1 MNAQNKLRRD
11 IIQIFQGIDIG
22 VCFIDPCTYQIQYAN
37 DYLNERLD
45 ADKAYCYQRF
55 HSRETPCE
63 DCPLPEMLQAYDSHI
78 GAPRIVKPHA
88 KKSALRNYTC
98 SLRLLPVDDGVPSC
112 LSIILPTVGKAVI
125 PPLRDKLTNI
135 FSYEGYERKGNEV
148 LKAAKQEQRNVAVI
162 AMKVEGLRSV
172 NALSGYKQGDSML
185 KNIIQLL
192 NRRLPEETFF
202 ARLRSN
208 DFVIIYPMNKGIH
221 EPCDQELDAI
231 RTSLKDVCFAV
242 KTLRPS
248 VFRLLCGLSLASK
261 NGYTLENLLRKAQ
274 QSINTFDGDADFSF
288 SLYNQRN
295 MTELRQNVDLKRDL
309 TGSLPENQFYLLYQP
324 QYRLDGS
331 KSLAGAETLIRWA
344 HPLHGTISPARFIPL
359 AEESRII
366 LSIDQWVLMEACRQW
381 RARVDSGLPA
391 VPFAVNVSP
400 QKFYEPGFTDF
411 MDILLDRYNIPQGIL
426 EVELTESMALQH
438 VDKAIQIMRKLQA
451 RGIWVAMDDFGTG
464 YSSLGVLSRMP
475 FNLVKVDRS
484 FINVSHVNTES
495 LRHLVS
501 LMHSYGMQVVI
512 EGVETQTQLELS
524 REARFDIVQGYY
536 TGKPMQEATFSKL
549 LIRHRENKTLGK
561 QRLSN
566 EPDSHCF

>member
-1 MNAQNKLRRD
+1 MFRKICNRTLSRFCKAL
-11 IIQIFQGIDIG
+11 I
-22 VCFIDPCTYQIQYAN
+22 IDPQTYQIQYSN
-37 DYLNERLD
+37 EYLNERFD
-45 ADKAYCYQRF
+45 TDKAYCYQRL
-55 HSRETPCE
+55 HSKTAPCE
-63 DCPLPEMLQAYDSHI
+63 DCPLPNMLQTYNAQI
-78 GAPRIVKPHA
+78 GAPRTFTVHA
-88 KKSALRNYTC
+88 KKGALRNYTC
-98 SLRLLPVDDGVPSC
+98 SLRLLPSEDGSPSC
-112 LSIILPTVGKAVI
+112 LSIIVPTTGKTST

-135 FSYEGYERKGNEV
+135 FTYEGYEHKGNEI
-148 LKAAKQEQRNVAVI
+148 LKIAKQAQRNVAVI

-172 NALSGYKQGDSML
+172 NAISGYKQGDDML
-185 KNIIQLL
+185 KNIVQLL
-192 NRRLPEETFF
+192 NRRLPAETFF

-208 DFVIIYPMNKGIH
+208 DFVIIYPMNKSVH
-221 EPCDQELDAI
+221 ESCDQELEAV
-231 RTSLKDVCFAV
+231 RASLKEVCFAV

-248 VFRLLCGLSLASK
+248 VFRLLCGFSLASK

-274 QSINTFDGDADFSF
+274 QSINTFAGDADFSF
-288 SLYNQRN
+288 SLYNQKN
-295 MTELRQNVDLKRDL
+295 MNSLRQNVDLKRDL
-309 TGSLPENQFYLLYQP
+309 TGSLQENQFYLLYQP

-331 KSLAGAETLIRWA
+331 KGLAGAETLIRWA

-366 LSIDQWVLMEACRQW
+366 LSVDQWVLMEACRQW
-381 RARVDSGLPA
+381 RARVDAGLPP

-411 MDILLDRYNIPQGIL
+411 VDLLLDRYRIPHGIL
-426 EVELTESMALQH
+426 EMELTESMALQH
-438 VDKAIQIMRKLQA
+438 VDTAIRIMRKLQDK
-451 RGIWVAMDDFGTG
+451 GIWIAMDDFGTG

-484 FINVSHVNTES
+484 FINVSHVNAES

-536 TGKPMQEATFSKL
+536 TGKPMQEPTFSKL
-549 LIRHRENKTLGK
+549 LMAHRESTTIGK
-561 QRLSN
+561 QPLYN
-566 EPDSHCF
+566 